1 MFPPLSP
8 LPPQEAPKEE
18 VKEKAIVVLNRSE
31 LKLNLALSEYS
42 DIERDNDKA
51 RREKLEE
58 MLPML
63 ARATQ
68 QRGDRI
74 DELGEVIDVHL
85 LVSELAR
92 YLTDTLNDATLHGP
106 GLVAEALVRL
116 SQNDGLACA
125 ANMATSPLASR
136 LISMAS
142 VPSQLVEALTQL
154 VELDLETMG
163 DSGVL
168 VRDAESRA
176 ASVLCALG
184 STEATVKDLCSTTNG
199 MRHLFQLM
207 ATEMGPGSGRIG
219 AHAAAVLWEVSK
231 VRLSGKQVAI
241 LCEQRCIV
249 DHISILRP
257 APCPPFTMEYRMEA
271 ARLPG
276 LPVPALTFDLNTR
289 PLNPE
294 PAFGGYLRPF

>member
-1 MFPPLSP
+1 
-8 LPPQEAPKEE
+8 
-18 VKEKAIVVLNRSE
+18 
-31 LKLNLALSEYS
+31 
-42 DIERDNDKA
+42 
-51 RREKLEE
+51 
-58 MLPML
+58 ML

-163 DSGVL
+163 DSGAL

-176 ASVLCALG
+176 ASVLCATIVRVAACPIA
-184 STEATVKDLCSTTNG
+184 SSCS
-199 MRHLFQLM
+199 
-207 ATEMGPGSGRIG
+207 
-219 AHAAAVLWEVSK
+219 AV
-231 VRLSGKQVAI
+231 RA
-241 LCEQRCIV
+241 
-249 DHISILRP
+249 
-257 APCPPFTMEYRMEA
+257 
-271 ARLPG
+271 
-276 LPVPALTFDLNTR
+276 LPVLAR
-289 PLNPE
+289 C
-294 PAFGGYLRPF
+294 LRCRHSCVMS